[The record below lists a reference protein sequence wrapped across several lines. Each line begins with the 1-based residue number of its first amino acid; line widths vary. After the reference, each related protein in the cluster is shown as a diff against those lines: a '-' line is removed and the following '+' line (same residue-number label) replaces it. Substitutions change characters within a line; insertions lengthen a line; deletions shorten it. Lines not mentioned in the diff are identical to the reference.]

1 MSLTIIIP
9 FLDEDSS
16 LKKLLDSLIH
26 SKENIFEI
34 IIINTGTHDLKNLVD
49 HKYFSFFK
57 INIQNRPNLFPGQA
71 RNEGISLVK
80 SEFVGFL
87 DSKTIPKKNWVNE
100 SLSKLEQNYQFVFGK
115 YTINE
120 SEWFPKIL
128 RACTNGL
135 KATDCLPGSVTSKKL
150 LERVNGFNKTTRAG
164 EDIEFFTKLKMLDI
178 STYSHSEPL
187 ISYSGL
193 PRNLFLALKK
203 WYRYSFENSK
213 INILSNQK
221 FLYGLIFLI
230 SFLYFLYSWNYLFTG
245 NQWNQSTFFIP
256 HLNTTVWGLLLASYF
271 SFRSI
276 ILPLKNKE
284 NITFIFP
291 LNFIFI
297 GIVGILIDLIKM
309 PGRLVGMLNF
319 FTNRS

>member
-1 MSLTIIIP
+1 M
-9 FLDEDSS
+9 
-16 LKKLLDSLIH
+16 
-26 SKENIFEI
+26 
-34 IIINTGTHDLKNLVD
+34 IINTFV
-49 HKYFSFFK
+49 FK
-57 INIQNRPNLFPGQA
+57 INIQNRPNLFPVRQ
-71 RNEGISLVK
+71 ETKISLVK

-87 DSKTIPKKNWVNE
+87 DSKTIPKKNWVTE

-150 LERVNGFNKTTRAG
+150 LERVNGFNKTARAG

-221 FLYGLIFLI
+221 FLYANFFDIFSI
-230 SFLYFLYSWNYLFTG
+230 LFI
-245 NQWNQSTFFIP
+245 QLELPVYWKSMESKYFFIP